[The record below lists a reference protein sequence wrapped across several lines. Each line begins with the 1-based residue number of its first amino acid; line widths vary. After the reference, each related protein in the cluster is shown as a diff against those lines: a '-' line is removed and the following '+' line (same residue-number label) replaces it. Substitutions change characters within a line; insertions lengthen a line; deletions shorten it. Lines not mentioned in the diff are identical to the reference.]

1 MKKIQVFPESRIKG
15 SITTIL
21 GGKEILKER
30 LIPDG
35 PIPMENEF
43 AIGSQGEQSAKLIA

>member
-1 MKKIQVFPESRIKG
+1 MKKIQVFPESGIEG
-15 SITTIL
+15 SIATIL
-21 GGKEILKER
+21 GGKKTLKEG

-35 PIPMENEF
+35 PVPMENKF